1 MTITS
6 SPPLTNLLAMPLAI
20 LQVQTGTNEDW
31 IDSVKYVVDTG
42 ETDPPQLDIRGI
54 LFEMEVRRQTDDHE
68 VVISA
73 TTEDGTLSIGEA
85 PDFGFFLFNIDKEV
99 MKRQTPGKYVA
110 DVVGIDAEFRRVTIQ
125 IDLTIFEGITR

>member
-1 MTITS
+1 
-6 SPPLTNLLAMPLAI
+6 MPLAI

-73 TTEDGTLSIGEA
+73 TTEDGTLAIGEA